1 MASTRLRNSPGQYC
15 IDQQREHL
23 ERQYLVYK
31 GKKVPDRSYLPG
43 FGINAG
49 NMAGAYNHKIL
60 SNNTPDLE
68 SYLFGI
74 GASNLVKPNNKPPML
89 INKMDDIKFFNQ
101 TDAIMP
107 TPLVIENRQR
117 PVGPFSS

>member
-1 MASTRLRNSPGQYC
+1 LQVFNFA
-15 IDQQREHL
+15 
-23 ERQYLVYK
+23 
-31 GKKVPDRSYLPG
+31 KV
-43 FGINAG
+43 FNNCCAT
-49 NMAGAYNHKIL
+49 NHKIL